1 MEGSDSCI
9 IVGTR
14 KSLPKVF
21 IASESESDSGGLR
34 QRYSSGSSSLG
45 SSSGS
50 PNTPPCSTST
60 PHSKATLP
68 KHYGIS
74 GCINSN
80 YGSFQ
85 PTSYTDAYVPPLSLD
100 REEVRRYQSKLPYQ
114 NKSDEVI
121 KIDSGYGK
129 NTDDNDS
136 YFMSRRHLSFNTSSS
151 PSLWDSL
158 VTSPIQSMRQKI
170 RGRPSYVDEG
180 SSSNSQFKVKPQQ
193 ILACLIFTLV
203 LISIVMILMIS
214 YKHFNNSKDYEKQVK
229 INLEKEVKSEQ
240 NDAEIRNDSKG
251 NMPESLLL
259 KDDVTIEEVEKMR
272 EELKAKIVS
281 QSFPD
286 PEVSL
291 GDAESEMLSKLAVSV
306 EELLSLDITEDFTED
321 NENELEEG
329 DKMLERDGMKEAD
342 VNKEKEALNQKVDDL
357 TGEGD
362 KLVKSKKRSKNS
374 NPLTKSVHAN
384 KKSKAR
390 KPLSIIDPVKVEDAK
405 EVSLDYPDDPTF
417 RGRQNVKR
425 IKRDEEEGE
434 NQDIGDKFRKYKS
447 GNGDKFRKYKDDNDG
462 GFRKKGSAESGRE

>member
-129 NTDDNDS
+129 NTDDNDR
-136 YFMSRRHLSFNTSSS
+136 YVSF
-151 PSLWDSL
+151 
-158 VTSPIQSMRQKI
+158 
-170 RGRPSYVDEG
+170 E
-180 SSSNSQFKVKPQQ
+180 
-193 ILACLIFTLV
+193 
-203 LISIVMILMIS
+203 
-214 YKHFNNSKDYEKQVK
+214 
-229 INLEKEVKSEQ
+229 
-240 NDAEIRNDSKG
+240 
-251 NMPESLLL
+251 
-259 KDDVTIEEVEKMR
+259 
-272 EELKAKIVS
+272 
-281 QSFPD
+281 
-286 PEVSL
+286 
-291 GDAESEMLSKLAVSV
+291 
-306 EELLSLDITEDFTED
+306 
-321 NENELEEG
+321 
-329 DKMLERDGMKEAD
+329 
-342 VNKEKEALNQKVDDL
+342 
-357 TGEGD
+357 
-362 KLVKSKKRSKNS
+362 
-374 NPLTKSVHAN
+374 
-384 KKSKAR
+384 
-390 KPLSIIDPVKVEDAK
+390 
-405 EVSLDYPDDPTF
+405 
-417 RGRQNVKR
+417 
-425 IKRDEEEGE
+425 
-434 NQDIGDKFRKYKS
+434 
-447 GNGDKFRKYKDDNDG
+447 
-462 GFRKKGSAESGRE
+462 